1 MYLPKSLF
9 MKTVLTI
16 FLLLS
21 FTTLAMAT
29 QGTLAIT
36 TQGTSAMATQG
47 NLPTQ
52 IESSDSALAAQA
64 VAEKKAADIGKQALQ
79 ASEEAQKAKENNDSE
94 RAAAYEAIAAAFSKA
109 QQGYEHAAM
118 LYGKAALAYAS
129 GNADAAGLD
138 VLLAQS
144 AESGSAKIFGQAY
157 SSLILC
163 QSGFYTKAIAAAKEA
178 DSMPS
183 PVQANIIEGGEGEVG
198 AGIGDQEGSSVMAG
212 GSTITSPVM
221 SASPSAFSGSG
232 GRSTASGF

>member
-1 MYLPKSLF
+1 MYLPSSLF
-9 MKTVLTI
+9 VKTALTI
-16 FLLLS
+16 FLLLG

-36 TQGTSAMATQG
+36 TQGTSEMTTQG
-47 NLPTQ
+47 NLPPS
-52 IESSDSALAAQA
+52 ESALAAKA
-64 VAEKKAADIGKQALQ
+64 AAEKKAAEIGKQALQ
-79 ASEEAQKAKENNDSE
+79 AAEEAKKAQENNDTE
-94 RAAAYEAIAAAFSKA
+94 RAEAFEAVAAALSKA
-109 QQGYEHAAM
+109 RQSYEHAAM

-144 AESGSAKIFGQAY
+144 AESGSAKIFDQAY

-163 QSGFYTKAIAAAKEA
+163 QSGFYSKAIAAAKEA

-183 PVQANIIEGGEGEVG
+183 PVQVNVVEGGEGEAG
-198 AGIGDQEGSSVMAG
+198 AGIGEQEGSSIMAG
-212 GSTITSPVM
+212 VSTITSPVM

>member
-1 MYLPKSLF
+1 MYLPSSLF
-9 MKTVLTI
+9 VKAVLTI
-16 FLLLS
+16 FLLLG

-36 TQGTSAMATQG
+36 TQGTSDMTTQG
-47 NLPTQ
+47 NLSPS
-52 IESSDSALAAQA
+52 ESALAAQA
-64 VAEKKAADIGKQALQ
+64 AAEKKATEIGKQALQ
-79 ASEEAQKAKENNDSE
+79 AAEEAKKAKENNAIE
-94 RAAAYEAIAAAFSKA
+94 IVAAYEAIAAAFSKA
-109 QQGYEHAAM
+109 QQGYEQAAM

-163 QSGFYTKAIAAAKEA
+163 QSGYYTKAIAAAKEA

-183 PVQANIIEGGEGEVG
+183 PVQANVVEGGEGEVG
-198 AGIGDQEGSSVMAG
+198 AGLEEQEGSSVMAG

-221 SASPSAFSGSG
+221 QASPSAFSGSG
-232 GRSTASGF
+232 GRTTASGF